1 MSVTNF
7 KITAVNQLAFE
18 VGSFVLPVS
27 CILGELGVFF
37 GQKDSGFRSIILKNV
52 KWPAEK

>member
-7 KITAVNQLAFE
+7 KITAVHQLAFE